1 MVCRHAQE
9 ERDSRR
15 IDIVLSAMKKS
26 SWVKIHNVAGTV
38 LGFFLL
44 MLCLSGIVLNHRDVF
59 GGIDVSRKCLPPWYR
74 YGKWNG
80 GLLRGTLPLPEGVD
94 GICRE
99 PRVLLYGAGGIMLAD
114 PAGKVFK
121 DFNRGLPDCADG
133 RQIRAAA
140 RDGSGQ
146 LYALSPTAL
155 YRFVASEGWRDT
167 GLMAEGDDRFSDLV
181 CRGDTIV
188 VAGRSYLYVA
198 ARRDGDFRII
208 MLKEPDGYR
217 PEISLF
223 RIVWMLHSGEMFG
236 LAGRLFV
243 DAVGL
248 AIILLCVTGW
258 CLWFGPA
265 RVRGFRFKLLNLRWH
280 NRVGVFTMLFTG
292 MVILTG
298 WCLRPPLMIPL
309 VMTKVSAAQSG
320 AGLNPWHDRLRMI
333 RYDDLHGDWLV
344 SASDGFYSLKSLDDK
359 PVKLTGAPPVSVMGL
374 NVWEPGGG
382 GKWICGSF
390 SGLYVW
396 DRSVGSSKD
405 FYTGEIAADKAGPP
419 FGKHAVSG
427 YSADFGCAPVV
438 ALYHEGTDALVQPA
452 RYEYLPLSLW
462 NVALEVHSG
471 RIYFGASATY
481 FFIFIIGAASL
492 LLLWSGWKIRLRSR

>member
-1 MVCRHAQE
+1 
-9 ERDSRR
+9 
-15 IDIVLSAMKKS
+15 MKKS
-26 SWVKIHNVAGTV
+26 SWVKIHNVSGTV

-44 MLCLSGIVLNHRDVF
+44 MLCLSGIVLNHRDLF
-59 GGIDVSRKCLPPWYR
+59 GGVDVSRRCLPPWYR
-74 YGKWNG
+74 YEKWNG
-80 GLLRGTLPLPEGVD
+80 GLLRGTLPLPDGID

-99 PRVLLYGAGGIMLAD
+99 LRVLIYGSGGVMLAD
-114 PAGKVFK
+114 PAGKVFS
-121 DFNRGLPDCADG
+121 DFNRGLPRCADG

-146 LYALSPTAL
+146 LYALSATAL
-155 YRFVASEGWRDT
+155 YRFEASEGWRDT
-167 GLMAEGDDRFSDLV
+167 GLRGTGGDRFADLV
-181 CRGDTIV
+181 CRGDTLV
-188 VAGRSYLYVA
+188 VAGRSHLYVSEKPGA
-198 ARRDGDFRII
+198 PFRRIS
-208 MLKEPDGYR
+208 LKAPDGYK

-223 RIVWMLHSGEMFG
+223 RVVWMLHSGEMFG
-236 LAGRLFV
+236 MARRLFV

-248 AIILLCVTGW
+248 AIILLCLTGW
-258 CLWFGPA
+258 CLWLGPA
-265 RVRGFRFKLLNLRWH
+265 RVKRLKFKLLNLRIH
-280 NRVGVFTMLFTG
+280 NRMGVVTLVFTAF
-292 MVILTG
+292 VIITG

-309 VMTKVSAAQSG
+309 VMTKVSAWEE
-320 AGLNPWHDRLRMI
+320 NPWQDRLRMI
-333 RYDDLHGDWLV
+333 RYDASCGDWLL
-344 SASDGFYSLKSLDDK
+344 SASDGFYSLESLDDR

-374 NVWEPGGG
+374 NVWEPNGA

-405 FYTGEIAADKAGPP
+405 FYTGQIATAKAGAP

-427 YSADFGCAPVV
+427 YSADFGATPVV

-492 LLLWSGWKIRLRSR
+492 LLLLSGWKMRLRSR